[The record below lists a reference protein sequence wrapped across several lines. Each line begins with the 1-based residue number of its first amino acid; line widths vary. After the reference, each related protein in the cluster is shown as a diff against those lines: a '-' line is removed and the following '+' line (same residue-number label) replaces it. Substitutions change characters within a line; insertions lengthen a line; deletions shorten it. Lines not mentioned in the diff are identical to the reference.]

1 MILVLLLLPAPVL
14 TGGLERSVEVNPNHM
29 DGERIE
35 LPVSNATVD
44 TFLTLCYRV
53 LHKHFLR
60 LGTDTTVFR
69 YLLSTLIFLK
79 FFF

>member
-1 MILVLLLLPAPVL
+1 MILVLLLLLLPVTVM
-14 TGGLERSVEVNPNHM
+14 TGGLERSVEVNPNHV

-35 LPVSNATVD
+35 LPVNNATVD

-69 YLLSTLIFLK
+69 
-79 FFF
+79 